1 MGGFLGTGAAG
12 VLLGGIYALLL
23 RRRTLARPPTGPLL
37 VAGATGWVGG
47 MAALWP
53 VLPASYLGLGP
64 APAAAVPAL
73 GFLLQFGVY
82 GAALR
87 LVLRWTD
94 PQPAAGVEIDESR
107 RRLMLGAVAGVFA
120 IGTAGMATFLY
131 KNSALGYDGMTYD
144 GPVQPLTPNSGFY

>member
-1 MGGFLGTGAAG
+1 MGGLLGGVAGG
-12 VLLGGIYALLL
+12 VLLGGIYAVLL
-23 RRRTLARPPTGPLL
+23 RRRPLARRPTGTLL
-37 VAGATGWVGG
+37 VAVAIGWVGG

-64 APAAAVPAL
+64 APAAAVTAL

-120 IGTAGMATFLY
+120 IGTAAMATILY
-131 KNSALGYDGMTYD
+131 KNSALGYDWRTSD
-144 GPVQPLTPNSGFY
+144 GPAQPQTPNSC